1 MTDIAPAP
9 VVTEPVVTPPVAVDG
24 MAIVTSPTKIAPLTA
39 ADGVVYIVQVMNAVG
54 GTIFPSN
61 AATWTHNADSSLDI
75 YDANACLVASFPSG
89 QWTNVQLVPA
99 PTSAA

>member
-1 MTDIAPAP
+1 MTDLTPTP
-9 VVTEPVVTPPVAVDG
+9 VVEPVVTTPVPVDTG

-39 ADGVVYIVQVMNAVG
+39 ADGTVYIVQVMNAVG
-54 GTIFPSN
+54 GTIFSSN

-99 PTSAA
+99 PSAT